1 MISLEKAKF
10 SQWLFFFF
18 PKVSPVYLFS
28 HSPYIL
34 DSGCTNFALSSLGSP
49 CVELLSQPLGVACM
63 LIFVATT
70 AALWGRFGTFWKCQH
85 FEKTLFFLNWWKIKV
100 FSSSSHLQ
108 DSNGSLWDTRA
119 WADHCFCLNV
129 LQHTPCWAIPS
140 SRKVVNLLWLTDFA
154 CTHNLGWLHAH
165 SHLGRSRIYSLTGS
179 SQWLLTFMNESEG
192 KGVANK
198 LIIISFW
205 LKCLNYNLY

>member
-1 MISLEKAKF
+1 MT
-10 SQWLFFFF
+10 FFF

-63 LIFVATT
+63 LTFSSTLGKIWDFQKMP
-70 AALWGRFGTFWKCQH
+70 ALW
-85 FEKTLFFLNWWKIKV
+85 ENAFLSELVKNQGV
-100 FSSSSHLQ
+100 FSSSHLQ
-108 DSNGSLWDTRA
+108 DSNGCLWATRA

-140 SRKVVNLLWLTDFA
+140 SRKVVSLPWLTDFA

-165 SHLGRSRIYSLTGS
+165 RHLGRSSPGLWSCHWPGAGYTHSLALHSGH
-179 SQWLLTFMNESEG
+179 
-192 KGVANK
+192 
-198 LIIISFW
+198 
-205 LKCLNYNLY
+205 